1 MIPIKHLMHINA
13 PKEQV
18 FKALSEAEGLSQ
30 WYTTLVSGDFA
41 MDQVVTFEF
50 VNFAAFKFKIVGYVP
65 NTSIHFTD
73 NSVII
78 RHSDTTNIDSASIEI
93 IEIDHSYRISYWDGY
108 SLAEEEAQKDLNK
121 ALKVFKRYAKKL
133 AKNLLRFSQ

>member
-1 MIPIKHLMHINA
+1 MELEDITRMINTNIKNSSIRIENL
-13 PKEQV
+13 
-18 FKALSEAEGLSQ
+18 FKSIFS
-30 WYTTLVSGDFA
+30 
-41 MDQVVTFEF
+41 
-50 VNFAAFKFKIVGYVP
+50 NIP

-73 NSVII
+73 NSAII
-78 RHSDTTNIDSASIEI
+78 KHSDTTNIDSASIEI

>member
-1 MIPIKHLMHINA
+1 MEDITRMINTNIKNSSIRIENL
-13 PKEQV
+13 
-18 FKALSEAEGLSQ
+18 FKSIFS
-30 WYTTLVSGDFA
+30 
-41 MDQVVTFEF
+41 
-50 VNFAAFKFKIVGYVP
+50 NIP

-73 NSVII
+73 NSAII
-78 RHSDTTNIDSASIEI
+78 KHSDTTNIDSASIEI

-108 SLAEEEAQKDLNK
+108 SLAEEEAKKDLNK

>member
-1 MIPIKHLMHINA
+1 MELEDITRMINTNIKNSSIRIENL
-13 PKEQV
+13 
-18 FKALSEAEGLSQ
+18 FKSIFS
-30 WYTTLVSGDFA
+30 
-41 MDQVVTFEF
+41 
-50 VNFAAFKFKIVGYVP
+50 NIP

-133 AKNLLRFSQ
+133 AKNLLRFSQLEFGIGSGAYQREFDRNNTDL